1 MDIEAWVKLGLIEKR
16 LGRYTDAENC
26 CRRAIAIAPR
36 TGLAHYALG
45 TVLQSQGRVQ
55 EAIHAYRQARQ
66 YQPDYADTHYWLGNA
81 LHQSGAMRDAIAS
94 YRQAIKLKPNFPEA
108 LGDLGAALLDLGEIE
123 QAADLLQ
130 RALAM
135 QPANPV
141 INSNMSH
148 ALRLQGKV
156 DQALDNFRRAL
167 RLTPNAIEVIA
178 GLAGLLEKT
187 GQLTEAEEL
196 TRHGLQLAPESAA
209 INLVAAQLDRRNKR
223 LQQAA
228 DRLETL
234 RNQPLSMD
242 IAGEVE
248 LTLGQ
253 LYDHM
258 EDSQRSLPLIISGN
272 DKKARASLQSESQ
285 RSQYLQRVQAMAAL
299 ATPQLAERMQQAVAT
314 NSCPADPIF
323 LIGFPRSGTTL
334 MEQILDSHPRL
345 QAMEEKGAVGAMV
358 NAFLATSQDRPE
370 ALAELNESDIA
381 RLRQVYFDEAGKH
394 IDLRPDSILVDKMP
408 LNTVEVPVI
417 RRVFPRAKFIL
428 AVRHPCD
435 VSLSC
440 LMQNFAV
447 NAAMANFFSLEDTV
461 QAYVAVMKAWQKYA
475 ELLPLDYHRIRYED
489 LIEDVPGETRRLLDF
504 LGIDWNDAVL
514 DHTGHARQR
523 ATINTPSY
531 HQVVQ
536 PVYQNAKYRWKR
548 YEQAFSA
555 VLPALQPFIEYFG
568 Y

>member
-1 MDIEAWVKLGLIEKR
+1 M
-16 LGRYTDAENC
+16 
-26 CRRAIAIAPR
+26 
-36 TGLAHYALG
+36 
-45 TVLQSQGRVQ
+45 
-55 EAIHAYRQARQ
+55 
-66 YQPDYADTHYWLGNA
+66 
-81 LHQSGAMRDAIAS
+81 
-94 YRQAIKLKPNFPEA
+94 
-108 LGDLGAALLDLGEIE
+108 
-123 QAADLLQ
+123 
-130 RALAM
+130 
-135 QPANPV
+135 
-141 INSNMSH
+141 
-148 ALRLQGKV
+148 
-156 DQALDNFRRAL
+156 
-167 RLTPNAIEVIA
+167 
-178 GLAGLLEKT
+178 
-187 GQLTEAEEL
+187 
-196 TRHGLQLAPESAA
+196 
-209 INLVAAQLDRRNKR
+209 
-223 LQQAA
+223 
-228 DRLETL
+228 

-489 LIEDVPGETRRLLDF
+489 LIEDVPGETRGLLDF

-514 DHTGHARQR
+514 DHTEHARQR
-523 ATINTPSY
+523 AAINTPSY